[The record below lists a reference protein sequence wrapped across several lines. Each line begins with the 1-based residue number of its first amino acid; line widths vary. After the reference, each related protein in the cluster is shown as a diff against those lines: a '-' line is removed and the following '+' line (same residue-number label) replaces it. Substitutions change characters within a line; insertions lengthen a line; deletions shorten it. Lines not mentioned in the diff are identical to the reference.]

1 MTITSGTL
9 HEMNKDIFMQNLSEQ
24 QIIRRKK
31 LKELKLLGLNPYPSN
46 EYRITIPII
55 NIQENF
61 TEKESIRIAGRLIRL
76 RILGKASF
84 GEIKDHTGRIQIY
97 FKKNHFDSEKIGK
110 EESYNILLKKLID
123 IGDIIGVQ
131 GFLFKTKMNEITVHV
146 HKLTLLS
153 KSLRPLPQ
161 VKVDKNKKIYD
172 AFSNTEQ
179 RYRMRYVDL
188 IVNDHVKEI
197 FLKRTHIIRK
207 IRNFLDD
214 KGYLE
219 VDTPILQS
227 IPGGAVAR
235 PFVTYHNSLG
245 IPLYLR
251 IANEL
256 YLKRLI
262 IGGFHGVY
270 EFSKNFR
277 NEGMDRLHNPEFT
290 VLELYVAYKDY
301 YWMMNFTEKLLKCIF
316 HQMQKNF
323 KDILIEDDSI
333 SFQPPF
339 PRIPILDAI
348 QTHTGFDLREM
359 EEKELRKIC
368 QKLHIEE
375 NSQMNKGK
383 LIENIF
389 EEKCEKHYKNPTFI
403 IDYPVEMSP
412 LTKRHRYK
420 KNLSERFELIVNGQ
434 EIANAYSELNDPIDQ
449 LDRLR
454 EQIKFSEKKESMFLD
469 KDFIRALEFGM
480 PPTAGIGI
488 GIDRLVMLF
497 TKQNS
502 IQEVLLFPQMRPEN
516 KVK

>member
-1 MTITSGTL
+1 ML
-9 HEMNKDIFMQNLSEQ
+9 HLSEQ

-31 LKELKLLGLNPYPSN
+31 LERLKLLGINPYPSE
-46 EYRITIPII
+46 EYCITTTIVS
-55 NIQENF
+55 IQKKF
-61 TEKESIRIAGRLIRL
+61 VEKETISIAGRLIRL

-97 FKKNHFDSEKIGK
+97 FTKNNFDSEKMGK
-110 EESYNILLKKLID
+110 EDSYDIFLKKLLD
-123 IGDIIGVQ
+123 IGDIIGVK
-131 GFLFKTKMNEITVHV
+131 GFLFKTKMDEMTIHV
-146 HKLTLLS
+146 QKLTLLS

-161 VKVDKNKKIYD
+161 VKVDQKKKIHD
-172 AFSNTEQ
+172 AFSNPEQ

-188 IVNDHVKEI
+188 IVNDQVKEI
-197 FLKRTHIIRK
+197 FFKRTCIIREM
-207 IRNFLDD
+207 RNFLDK
-214 KGYLE
+214 KGYIE
-219 VDTPILQS
+219 VDTPTLQS

-277 NEGMDRLHNPEFT
+277 NEGMDKIHNPEFT

-301 YWMMNFTEKLLKCIF
+301 YWMMKLTEELIKCISNKV
-316 HQMQKNF
+316 QKK
-323 KDILIEDDSI
+323 KDINI
-333 SFQPPF
+333 SFQKSF

-348 QTHTGFDLREM
+348 KKHTGFDLKEM
-359 EEKELRKIC
+359 EEDELRKVC
-368 QKLHIEE
+368 NKLQIEE
-375 NSQMNKGK
+375 NSKMSKAK
-383 LIENIF
+383 LIETIF
-389 EEKCEKHYKNPTFI
+389 EEKCEKHYINPTFI
-403 IDYPVEMSP
+403 IDFPLEMSP
-412 LTKRHRYK
+412 LTKRHRRK
-420 KNLSERFELIVNGQ
+420 KNLSERFELIINGQ
-434 EIANAYSELNDPIDQ
+434 EIANSYSELNDPIDQ
-449 LDRLR
+449 LARFR
-454 EQIKFSEKKESMFLD
+454 EQIKFSEKNKDESMFLD

-488 GIDRLVMLF
+488 GVDRLVMLL

-502 IQEVLLFPQMRPEN
+502 IQEVLFFPQMRPEP
-516 KVK
+516 KK

>member
-1 MTITSGTL
+1 MTY
-9 HEMNKDIFMQNLSEQ
+9 LSEQ

-31 LKELKLLGLNPYPSN
+31 LDQLKLLGINPYPSE
-46 EYRITIPII
+46 EYVVTTTIC
-55 NIQENF
+55 NIQKNF
-61 TEKESIRIAGRLIRL
+61 TENRTETISIAGRLMRL

-84 GEIKDHTGRIQIY
+84 GEIKDHTGSMQIY
-97 FKKNHFDSEKIGK
+97 LNQDHLSSDQIKKEDV
-110 EESYNILLKKLID
+110 YNIFLKKLID
-123 IGDIIGVQ
+123 IGDIIGIK
-131 GFLFKTKMNEITVHV
+131 GFLFKTKMNEMTIHV

-153 KSLRPLPQ
+153 KSIRPLPQ

-188 IVNDHVKEI
+188 IVNNYVKEI
-197 FLKRTHIIRK
+197 FLKRTRIIKK

-214 KGYLE
+214 QEYLE

-227 IPGGAVAR
+227 IPGGAIAR
-235 PFVTYHNSLG
+235 PFETFHNTLG

-262 IGGFHGVY
+262 IGGFNGVY

-301 YWMMNFTEKLLKCIF
+301 YWMMDFTEKFMKWICNKF
-316 HQMQKNF
+316 QENNH
-323 KDILIEDDSI
+323 I
-333 SFQPPF
+333 SFQTPF
-339 PRIPILDAI
+339 PRIPILDSI
-348 QTHTGFDLREM
+348 KKYTGFDIKKM
-359 EEKELRKIC
+359 EKEELRKVC

-375 NSQMNKGK
+375 NVKMSKAK

-389 EEKCEKHYKNPTFI
+389 EEKCKNHYTNPTFI
-403 IDYPVEMSP
+403 IDYPLEMSP
-412 LTKRHRYK
+412 LTKKHRDK
-420 KNLSERFELIVNGQ
+420 ENLSERFELIINGQ

-449 LDRLR
+449 LSRLR
-454 EQIKFSEKKESMFLD
+454 EQMKLSERNMKDESISID
-469 KDFIRALEFGM
+469 QDFIRALEFGM
-480 PPTAGIGI
+480 PPSAGIGI
-488 GIDRLVMLF
+488 GIDRLVMLLTE
-497 TKQNS
+497 TKS
-502 IQEVLLFPQMRPEN
+502 IQEVLLFPQMRPE
-516 KVK
+516 KKK